1 MSRRLLATLVVAAAG
16 LAVAGAALSQT
27 QSTAK
32 LVGTVGPGYTIKLTK
47 AGVKVKSLKAG
58 TYKFVI
64 SDKSPFHNFTV
75 EKETGSEGREA
86 PDRDELH
93 RLEIDDAD
101 PQG

>member
-1 MSRRLLATLVVAAAG
+1 MSRRLLATLVVAVAG

-27 QSTAK
+27 QSTPK

-64 SDKSPFHNFTV
+64 SDKSPLHNFTV
-75 EKETGSEGREA
+75 
-86 PDRDELH
+86 
-93 RLEIDDAD
+93 
-101 PQG
+101 

>member
-27 QSTAK
+27 QSTPKWSEPWDRA
-32 LVGTVGPGYTIKLTK
+32 TQMSFTK

-75 EKETGSEGREA
+75 EKKRA
-86 PDRDELH
+86 PRS
-93 RLEIDDAD
+93 RST
-101 PQG
+101 